1 MNRQR
6 SRQTALPDALR
17 LRALGRVCLACLD
30 ALRGRMTCGPGAVL
44 AMLAQTFWPW
54 TTTRVRAISRLYLGD
69 LLGQHDLG
77 QQFWERSTASAVL
90 DAVDASRLEGDR
102 HGDLLFS
109 SGAQDAARRVHLCVH
124 AQLAAFCVSMKAFGA
139 PLAEIRRH

>member
-1 MNRQR
+1 MFTQ
-6 SRQTALPDALR
+6 
-17 LRALGRVCLACLD
+17 
-30 ALRGRMTCGPGAVL
+30 
-44 AMLAQTFWPW
+44 
-54 TTTRVRAISRLYLGD
+54 
-69 LLGQHDLG
+69 
-77 QQFWERSTASAVL
+77 ASAVL

-139 PLAEIRRH
+139 PLAEIRRHAVRTCSIYQLPAEDLRVLLRDYDEPAGEEVIV

>member
-1 MNRQR
+1 
-6 SRQTALPDALR
+6 
-17 LRALGRVCLACLD
+17 
-30 ALRGRMTCGPGAVL
+30 
-44 AMLAQTFWPW
+44 MLAQHETW
-54 TTTRVRAISRLYLGD
+54 AS
-69 LLGQHDLG
+69 

-109 SGAQDAARRVHLCVH
+109 PSAIDAARRVHLCVH

-139 PLAEIRRH
+139 PLAEIRRHAVRTCSIYQLPAEDLRVLLREYDEPAGEEVIV